1 MRILYIVP
9 YVPNLIRVRP
19 YQLIRNL
26 ARRGHRVTLA
36 TLWENDGERDS
47 LARLGNDVERVIA
60 VPQSRW
66 RSFINCA
73 LAIPTSTPLQATY
86 CWNPRLNREL
96 LGLTRDHRESS
107 GWDVIHVEHLRGAQ
121 YGLAML
127 GGLET
132 DRQEGRPRPPVIW
145 DSVDSIS
152 SLFRQTSQQSK
163 RQFNRWMAKME
174 LQRTEAYERRAAGQF
189 DRVLVA
195 STADQKAYWALG
207 REEDA
212 HHKISVLANGVD
224 LDYFQPDPQKQ
235 RDAAAL
241 VVHGKIS
248 YHANVSMILH
258 LVRDILP
265 IVWQRQPGVKLWIVG
280 KDPPREI
287 SKLAENPAITVTG
300 TVSDIRPY
308 LQGAAVAVSPV
319 VYGAGI
325 QNKVLEAMACGAPVI
340 STSLAISALAVR
352 AGQDVL
358 VADDANAFASAIVDL
373 LNDPARQRS
382 LSQAGRR
389 YVEQHHDWGEI
400 AARLETIYLETIERR
415 QRSAANQT

>member
-47 LARLGNDVERVIA
+47 LNRLGGDVERIIA

-86 CWNPRLNREL
+86 CWNPLLNREL
-96 LGLTRDHRESS
+96 LGLTRDHQGGS

-127 GGLET
+127 GGLGT
-132 DRQEGRPRPPVIW
+132 DRPGGRPPVIW

-152 SLFRQTSQQSK
+152 SLFRQTAQQSK
-163 RQFNRWMAKME
+163 RQLNRWLSKIE
-174 LQRTEAYERRAAGQF
+174 LQRTEAYERLAAERF

-195 STADQKAYWALG
+195 SRTDQKAYWELG
-207 REEDA
+207 REEAA
-212 HHKISVLANGVD
+212 HQKISVLANGVD

-235 RDAAAL
+235 REPAAL

-248 YHANVSMILH
+248 YHANISMIFH

-265 IVWQRQPGVKLWIVG
+265 AVWQRQPEVKLWIVG

-287 SKLAENPAITVTG
+287 SRLAENPAITVTG
-300 TVSDIRPY
+300 TVADVRPY
-308 LQGAAVAVSPV
+308 LQGATVAVSPV

-340 STSLAISALAVR
+340 STSLAVSALAAR

-358 VADDANAFASAIVDL
+358 VADDANTFASTIVDL
-373 LNDPARQRS
+373 LNDPVRQRS

-400 AARLETIYLETIERR
+400 AAQLETIYLETIERR
-415 QRSAANQT
+415 QSSAAI